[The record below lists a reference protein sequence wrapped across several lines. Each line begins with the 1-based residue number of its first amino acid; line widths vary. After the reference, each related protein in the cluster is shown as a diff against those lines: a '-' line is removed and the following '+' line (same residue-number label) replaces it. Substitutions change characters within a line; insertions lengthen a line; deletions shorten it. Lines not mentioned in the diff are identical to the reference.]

1 MILATN
7 LPSLRTK
14 SKNTASA
21 TFNHVVT
28 ETQLEEIAI
37 KIEDAVVEDEAIAGQ
52 LLLKVVTA
60 DHPVKTTRKR
70 LLRHLMAVPRKMV
83 KRDPQ
88 EDQETEI
95 EEEVEEEEVAE
106 MLTVAKLVNK
116 IRTGELKPTKVRAD
130 PVVKIKTKLAMTAM
144 AKTAMRTSPSSK
156 SFLARIQMVSSEVVR
171 LNAELRPEMVM
182 NRDHTAAEVRD
193 TETSHTKTEIKDH
206 QDHQDLTTRTST
218 NTLESVVVVRQDVT
232 AIFRVEIADTEV
244 TAAPTVVNT
253 EATEAAEVATE
264 AIAVAMEVMP
274 TAARDEEAEEAT
286 MARVKPIK
294 TSDDQLFASEATC

>member
-21 TFNHVVT
+21 TYNHVVT

-106 MLTVAKLVNK
+106 TLTVAKLANK
-116 IRTGELKPTKVRAD
+116 IRTVELKPTKVRAD

-206 QDHQDLTTRTST
+206 QGNSDLTTLLTT
-218 NTLESVVVVRQDVT
+218 NTLKSVVVTQDVT
-232 AIFRVEIADTEV
+232 AIIRVEVADTEV

-253 EATEAAEVATE
+253 GATEAAEVATE

-274 TAARDEEAEEAT
+274 TAARDEEAGEAT